1 MSGAERGVKNGRMR
15 ILEGALRN
23 RYVQELE
30 RRGATDLTEVEPLV
44 RRVVNDVRKSGDRAL
59 RRYAGRWD
67 GLGKNEALR
76 VPEAELQQAWQETA
90 PELQNAIRQAAANI
104 RRYCEWQKPQ
114 EWQREIQ
121 PGVCVGQAVR
131 PLESVGCYVPG
142 GRYPLPSTL
151 LMTVIPAQAAGVR
164 KIRVASPKPAA
175 VTLAAAG
182 FLGVSEFYR
191 VGGAQAIAALAYGTE
206 SIARVTKIVGPGN
219 RFVTAAKKQVAFD
232 CGIEFLAGPT
242 EAVVVS
248 EDGDA
253 ECIAADLVAQGEHD
267 PDALCIL
274 ITTTRDL
281 AKRVQE
287 EVHARTRENSVARQS
302 LSRRGA
308 ILLVDSV
315 DEAMEMVSRI
325 APEHLTV
332 PAELAPDVRNAGS
345 VFLDEFS
352 PQAAGDYMSGPNH
365 VLPTGAMARVRGGL
379 SVLDFVQIIS
389 CQSVSRDGIRQ
400 IAPAAIALAE
410 AEGLRSHA
418 ESLRLRLD
426 QARLPR
432 TRLSHA

>member
-1 MSGAERGVKNGRMR
+1 MRAAKSEVKNGRMR

-23 RYVQELE
+23 RYLQELE
-30 RRGATDLTEVEPLV
+30 RRGATDFAEVQAVV
-44 RRVVNDVRKSGDRAL
+44 RRVVNDVRKHKDRAL
-59 RRYAGRWD
+59 RRYAARWD
-67 GLGKNEALR
+67 GLGKKEALR
-76 VPEAELQQAWQETA
+76 VPEVEIQQAWQETA

-104 RRYCEWQKPQ
+104 RRYSEWQKPQ
-114 EWQREIQ
+114 EWQREMQ
-121 PGVCVGQAVR
+121 SGVCVGQLVR

-151 LMTVIPAQAAGVR
+151 LMTVIPAQVAGVR
-164 KIRVASPKPAA
+164 QIRVVSPKPAG

-219 RFVTAAKKQVAFD
+219 RYVTAAKKQVAFD
-232 CGIEFLAGPT
+232 CGIDFLAGPT

-253 ECIAADLVAQGEHD
+253 ACIAADLVAQGEHD
-267 PDALCIL
+267 PDALCIF

-281 AKRVQE
+281 AKRVHK
-287 EVHARTRENSVARQS
+287 EVHARTRTNPIAQQS
-302 LSRRGA
+302 LAWRGA

-315 DEAMEMVSRI
+315 DEAMETASRI
-325 APEHLTV
+325 APEHLTI
-332 PAELAPDVRNAGS
+332 PAELAPAVRNAGS
-345 VFLDEFS
+345 VFLNEFS
-352 PQAAGDYMSGPNH
+352 PQAAGDYISGPNH

-379 SVLDFVQIIS
+379 SVLDFLQIIS
-389 CQSVSRDGIRQ
+389 CQSVTKEGIRQ

-410 AEGLRSHA
+410 AEGLRGHA
-418 ESLRLRLD
+418 ESLRVRLMHT
-426 QARLPR
+426 RLP
-432 TRLSHA
+432 HA